1 MYAVEENRGKQQ
13 EMEISGLI
21 RKKNEA
27 EEAARAVE
35 SEMNRRLQQAM
46 VQQREKCFEV
56 LSQSH
61 SRFSHLMEVSSC
73 ETFRLGWEQ
82 ALLDPSARTIS
93 GPDEYDALSKIES
106 GNYDLEYYASK
117 ENLAVTFA
125 EEYEDETENRGSES
139 HASKSERPEVSSKDQ
154 ADSKPKAVVSGE
166 ASGLEGCLEIPSSS
180 GGFDD
185 NITIT
190 FGTPILQSPDVQTLD
205 FLEKVATPQSQLSK
219 DSEPGA
225 SSIAGQGQQTKPS

>member
-13 EMEISGLI
+13 EVEISGLL
-21 RKKNEA
+21 RKKKEA
-27 EEAARAVE
+27 EEAARMME
-35 SEMNRRLQQAM
+35 LEMNRSLEQAK
-46 VQQREKCFEV
+46 VQQRDKCFEV

-61 SRFSHLMEVSSC
+61 SRFNRLMEVSSC

-82 ALLDPSARTIS
+82 ALTDPSARIFS
-93 GPDEYDALSKIES
+93 SPDEYDAINKVES
-106 GNYDLEYYASK
+106 NNYDLEYYASK
-117 ENLAVTFA
+117 ENLTVTFA
-125 EEYEDETENRGSES
+125 EELDDEVENRGSES
-139 HASKSERPEVSSKDQ
+139 HVSKSEHPEVLAKDQ
-154 ADSKPKAVVSGE
+154 ADSKLKAAVSGG

-190 FGTPILQSPDVQTLD
+190 FGTPILQSPAVQTLD
-205 FLEKVATPQSQLSK
+205 FLEKATTPQSHLSK

-225 SSIAGQGQQTKPS
+225 SSIAGQGQPTKPS